1 MYIIAIV
8 QARMGSTRLP
18 NKVMKP
24 VGSETPMIGVL
35 LSRLSQSKEI
45 DQIVLATSTDMCNQ
59 PLSEYVTKLGYN
71 VFQGSENDVLDR
83 YYQAALQYNPDV
95 IVRITGDCPL
105 VDSEVVDTVIKTYK
119 ESNVD
124 YVSNTNP
131 PTYPDGLDVEVF
143 SFKALKIAWK
153 EAKNLSER
161 EHVTPF
167 IYESEKFKIENI
179 INKIDFSN
187 ERWTVDYPEDY
198 EVIKSIFEYFSPK
211 INFTWGEVLQ
221 LKILQPAIFFA
232 NQNLIRNDGV
242 HIGKGQKLWKR
253 AKKIIP
259 GGNMLLSKRAEM
271 FLPDLWPAYYSKAKG
286 CKIWDMDGN
295 KFTDMSI
302 MGIGTNILGYGH
314 SEVDES
320 VLQAVQSGNMSTF
333 NAPEEVYLAE
343 KLIEIHPW
351 ADMVRF
357 ARSGG
362 EINAIAIRI
371 ARASSG
377 KDKVAICGYHG
388 WHDWYLSA
396 NLGNDDSLD
405 GHLMPGLNPKGVPR
419 NLKNTVIPFQYN
431 NFSELELLVSNHDI
445 VVIKM
450 EVQRNEEPKD
460 GFLKKVRKLATDK
473 GIVLIFDE
481 CTSGFRETFGGL
493 HKKYGVNPDMAI
505 FGKALGNGYAI
516 TALIGRREIMEA
528 AQSTFISS
536 TFWTERIGSVAA
548 LKTLEIMERDKSWE
562 TITNTGNNI
571 SKSWLNLGNKYK
583 LDVSV
588 SGLPALTG
596 FNIHSDDWLKY
607 KTLITQEMLK
617 KGILATD
624 SVYVCIEHKYRI
636 VEDYFEKLEPIFEQ
650 IERCENGFPIDQLLD
665 GSVCH
670 VGFKRL
676 N

>member
-377 KDKVAICGYHG
+377 KDKIAICGYHG

-445 VVIKM
+445 GVIKM